1 MKDNRYVHW
10 NEFELERA
18 TQQLTQVTGSQVTP
32 STGLQWADGLG
43 NSIFISCNSIFYTCR
58 KFP

>member
-1 MKDNRYVHW
+1 MHW
-10 NEFELERA
+10 NEFIVERA
-18 TQQLTQVTGSQVTP
+18 PQQLTQVTEYQVTP
-32 STGLQWADGLG
+32 STELRWADGLG